1 VKPPVLSDF
10 NPRERISKSCSN
22 YRKVEARIM
31 RDEVGLRMKIEE
43 GVEILGTD
51 KSMGF
56 SVRDRD
62 QSDPRD

>member
-1 VKPPVLSDF
+1 
-10 NPRERISKSCSN
+10 
-22 YRKVEARIM
+22 M